1 MGPLRAF
8 LSARSWLVVAVL
20 VAALALRVLVPAG
33 TMPTFEQKRIEVL
46 VCHGAG
52 GSAVSVALDQ
62 PLKPKGESAAE
73 RCAFADLSVP
83 LLGAADPFLLALALA
98 FVLALWLMAS
108 RPLPARTIAHLRPPL
123 RGPPTPA

>member
-20 VAALALRVLVPAG
+20 VAALGLRVMLPAG
-33 TMPTFEQKRIEVL
+33 TMPVFEKQRIAVL

-52 GSAVSVALDQ
+52 GSAASVELDL
-62 PLKPKGESAAE
+62 PMKPKSESAAE

-83 LLGAADPFLLALALA
+83 PLGGVDPFLLSLALA
-98 FVLALWLMAS
+98 FVLALWLTFS

-123 RGPPTPA
+123 RGPPIPA